1 MDMLEM
7 LDPSDDL
14 LRINGLF
21 DHCHFFKSNGF
32 PAKSITVWFN
42 FTSWHLCSIM
52 FWWQTELVWNIK
64 YNAKHILNSK
74 KRVLNLLVF
83 GWLSTFTVI
92 LECLLFYLLFPLV
105 YHKWHFHPAP
115 RFRLRQNDDS
125 ETNFPFVSYWT
136 CLSSSW
142 EHNFFTQQQN
152 AFLVLFITQWKWK
165 FW

>member
-1 MDMLEM
+1 MENITDMLEM

-42 FTSWHLCSIM
+42 FTSWHLSSVM

-115 RFRLRQNDDS
+115 RFRLRQKWWFWNKFSICIVLDLC
-125 ETNFPFVSYWT
+125 V
-136 CLSSSW
+136 
-142 EHNFFTQQQN
+142 FFMRTQLFIQQQN
-152 AFLVLFITQWKWK
+152 VFLVLFIT
-165 FW
+165 